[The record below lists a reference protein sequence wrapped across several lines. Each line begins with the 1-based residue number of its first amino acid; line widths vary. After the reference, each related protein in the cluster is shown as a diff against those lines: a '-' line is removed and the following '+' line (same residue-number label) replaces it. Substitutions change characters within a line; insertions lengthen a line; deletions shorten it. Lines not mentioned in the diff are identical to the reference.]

1 MSPKD
6 CVHSST
12 VGRSSFASSP
22 PALLSIMEQYSDH
35 SGKLEVKDVE
45 VDKRATMIRWSR
57 KRGIRISKKGQADVD
72 NIDFNDN
79 ALGVSALSLDV
90 SEAAM
95 DNSKYAYFDLLSLNS
110 LESSALFLFSVQLN
124 CGEIFSVVI

>member
-1 MSPKD
+1 
-6 CVHSST
+6 
-12 VGRSSFASSP
+12 
-22 PALLSIMEQYSDH
+22 MEQYSDH

-72 NIDFNDN
+72 NIDFNNN